1 MILTTSFT
9 FIVEWS
15 WKNMHVHPKLAWLP
29 ATYDVISRNHS
40 NWLSLNVTQN
50 LREGW
55 ANSYWK
61 RQVLIYYPLGKISEG
76 LMGWGWHPTSLPL
89 LVRPRVKKS
98 FSRIVGAWYWK
109 SAILST
115 APWSY
120 QPEDIWPIRAWCQ
133 NLVSWNGGI
142 KGMSP
147 GSAALSP
154 SQFSYLTPFFVFHPP
169 SPHYGARSQAIPPVT
184 LHLIYKALIQPHFH
198 YCNVVWGSCGIT
210 PADKLQKLQNSAA
223 RALTFWS
230 YDADASQLF
239 QNTVYKLEK
248 S

>member
-1 MILTTSFT
+1 MILTTRFT

-15 WKNMHVHPKLAWLP
+15 WKNMHFHPKLAWLP

-40 NWLSLNVTQN
+40 NWLSLNLTQN

-61 RQVLIYYPLGKISEG
+61 RQVLIFYPLGKISEG

-120 QPEDIWPIRAWCQ
+120 QREDIWPIRAWCQ

-169 SPHYGARSQAIPPVT
+169 SPPLRSPIPGYSP
-184 LHLIYKALIQPHFH
+184 
-198 YCNVVWGSCGIT
+198 CNIASY
-210 PADKLQKLQNSAA
+210 LQSLDSAA
-223 RALTFWS
+223 FPLLQCCLGKLWH
-230 YDADASQLF
+230 
-239 QNTVYKLEK
+239 NTSRQTSKTPK
-248 S
+248 

>member
-1 MILTTSFT
+1 MILTTRFT

-15 WKNMHVHPKLAWLP
+15 WKNMHFHPKLAWLP

-40 NWLSLNVTQN
+40 NWLSLNLTQN

-61 RQVLIYYPLGKISEG
+61 RQVLIFYPLGKISEG

-89 LVRPRVKKS
+89 LVRPRVKKCRSVILKERDTVNSTVKLSTWRHLTNQSMMPESGIMERRHQRHVARLRRS
-98 FSRIVGAWYWK
+98 FSV
-109 SAILST
+109 
-115 APWSY
+115 
-120 QPEDIWPIRAWCQ
+120 PIF
-133 NLVSWNGGI
+133 LFD
-142 KGMSP
+142 P
-147 GSAALSP
+147 
-154 SQFSYLTPFFVFHPP
+154 VFCLPP
-169 SPHYGARSQAIPPVT
+169 LPPPPHYGARSQAIPPVT

-198 YCNVVWGSCGIT
+198 YCNVLWGSCGIT